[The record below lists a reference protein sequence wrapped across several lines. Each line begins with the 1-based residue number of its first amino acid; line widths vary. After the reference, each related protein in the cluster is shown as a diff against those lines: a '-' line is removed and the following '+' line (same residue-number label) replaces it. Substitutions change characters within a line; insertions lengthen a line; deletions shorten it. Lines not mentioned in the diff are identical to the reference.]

1 MLYALTVVLILI
13 IAFFVCLLILQ
24 KKMVF
29 FPQAP
34 SEIEDE
40 ICLQMKDGTKI
51 KGWIVENKLGE
62 EKTNILLYFG
72 GNKEE
77 VSTLLEGMKRL
88 KGWVVVLLNY
98 RGYGSSEGK
107 PSEKKLYSD
116 SLEIYDHFSKLS
128 NNYNTSKIVVMGR
141 SLGSGIAT
149 YVASQRN
156 VSGVILVSP
165 YDRISNAAKY
175 KFPKLSIVINI
186 IFKLRFSFDS
196 LSRAHMITAP
206 LLVLA
211 TPTDKS
217 VPYPLSQNLLKNWNG
232 PSKLIKIPDE
242 THRSLS
248 NTAVYWN
255 GIAEFLDNLSNTM

>member
-1 MLYALTVVLILI
+1 MLYILIAILILI
-13 IAFFVCLLILQ
+13 IAFFVYLLILQ

-29 FPQAP
+29 FPQPP

-40 ICLQMKDGTKI
+40 VCIQMQDGAKI
-51 KGWIVENKLGE
+51 KGWVVENKFGDN
-62 EKTNILLYFG
+62 KPNILLYFG

-77 VSTLLEGMKRL
+77 VSTILEDMKKL
-88 KGWVVVLLNY
+88 KGWAVVLLNF

-128 NNYNTSKIVVMGR
+128 DKYDTSKIVVMGR
-141 SLGSGIAT
+141 SLGSGVAT

-156 VSGVILVSP
+156 VSGVILVAP
-165 YDRISNAAKY
+165 YDKISNVAKY
-175 KFPKLSIVINI
+175 KFPKLSFAINI

-211 TPTDKS
+211 TPADKS
-217 VPYPLSQNLLKNWNG
+217 VPYPLSQNLLKTWKG
-232 PSKLIKIPDE
+232 PLKLINIPDE

-248 NTAVYWN
+248 NTTMYWN
-255 GIAEFLDNLSNTM
+255 GIAEFLDNLSNTR